1 MVDLQA
7 IRLPEL
13 DKNRVIDQHK
23 ALVFDGNIRY
33 DLILG
38 ADFLAKSGIDI
49 KYSSGT
55 VEWFDSEL
63 PMRDPTYLDD
73 DEYIAMAEALEVHR
87 EEEQLFGRDWYDPA
101 CFAAAILDAKYEKVE
116 VDDVVEQLTHLNQSQ
131 KDDLLKV
138 LKQFTKLFDG
148 TLGVYPHRKFHIDI
162 MPGAK
167 PKHVRPYAI
176 ARIHLEPFK
185 KELDHLVSIG
195 VLSPQGASEW
205 GSPTFITP
213 KKDGRIRWVSDLREL
228 NKVVI
233 RKVYPL
239 PIIQDIL
246 KKRAGYE
253 FFTKIDIS
261 MQYYTFE
268 LDEES
273 KDLTTIVTPFGK
285 YRYNVLPMGLK
296 CSPDFAQE
304 TMENIFRD
312 VLDAEVY
319 IDDIGAFSN
328 SWEHHLKLL
337 HTILTK
343 LQENGFTVNPLKCDW
358 AVKETDWLGYWL
370 TPTGLRPWKKKI
382 TAILNMEA
390 PSNLKQLR
398 GFVGMV
404 NFYRDMWPHRAH
416 ILAPL
421 TAKTGAPKKGA
432 KQPKFVWTEDM
443 EKAFK
448 QMKAMMASD
457 VLCAYPNHNKPFDIF
472 TDASDYQ
479 LGACVMQ
486 DGQPVAY
493 YSKKLNSAQR
503 NYATMDKE
511 LLSIVMTLKEFRS
524 MLLGAVINIHTDH
537 KNILTLGDSSQ
548 RRLRWI
554 SYVDEYGP
562 TLHYIKGPNNV
573 IADTFSRMP
582 MKTTAP
588 LIMVGKEEPTADPL
602 ECHFSVTDDVELM
615 KCLAYLP
622 DEECYLNLPADS
634 AVDNPLDMETI
645 KEQQDADNDLQRQ
658 ATKYADR
665 YVRKSVSS
673 IDNVLCYVK
682 PGDPPANWKIAL
694 PKSMLQ
700 PTIRWFHQVT
710 GHPGSKRLHMQIS
723 SRYYHRDLRRLI
735 DSYKCDHCQRH
746 KLDGK
751 GYGHLPEREIRSMPF
766 EECAVDLIGPWKVQ
780 VRTKPYKFSA
790 LTIIDTVSNL
800 VELVRIDEKT
810 SAHIA
815 KKFAQVWLTRYPW
828 PARCIHDNGG
838 EFIGPEFQLLLEG
851 CRIKDVPTTSK
862 NPQANSICERMHQTV
877 GNVLRTLLHGQPP
890 QQITGARAKE
900 FIDEALSIT
909 MHAVRAGM
917 HSTLGSS
924 PGSLVFNRDMF
935 LNIPLIADWH
945 AVTKRREHLVNEN
958 LMRENRKRRRH
969 DYAIDNR
976 VLKKRHNPTRLGLR
990 TIGPF
995 KVVQTHVN
1003 GTVTIELRPGVTE
1016 RINIRRIIPYN
1027 E

>member
-1 MVDLQA
+1 
-7 IRLPEL
+7 
-13 DKNRVIDQHK
+13 
-23 ALVFDGNIRY
+23 
-33 DLILG
+33 
-38 ADFLAKSGIDI
+38 
-49 KYSSGT
+49 
-55 VEWFDSEL
+55 
-63 PMRDPTYLDD
+63 
-73 DEYIAMAEALEVHR
+73 
-87 EEEQLFGRDWYDPA
+87 
-101 CFAAAILDAKYEKVE
+101 
-116 VDDVVEQLTHLNQSQ
+116 
-131 KDDLLKV
+131 
-138 LKQFTKLFDG
+138 
-148 TLGVYPHRKFHIDI
+148 
-162 MPGAK
+162 
-167 PKHVRPYAI
+167 
-176 ARIHLEPFK
+176 
-185 KELDHLVSIG
+185 
-195 VLSPQGASEW
+195 
-205 GSPTFITP
+205 
-213 KKDGRIRWVSDLREL
+213 
-228 NKVVI
+228 
-233 RKVYPL
+233 
-239 PIIQDIL
+239 
-246 KKRAGYE
+246 
-253 FFTKIDIS
+253 
-261 MQYYTFE
+261 
-268 LDEES
+268 
-273 KDLTTIVTPFGK
+273 
-285 YRYNVLPMGLK
+285 
-296 CSPDFAQE
+296 
-304 TMENIFRD
+304 
-312 VLDAEVY
+312 
-319 IDDIGAFSN
+319 
-328 SWEHHLKLL
+328 
-337 HTILTK
+337 
-343 LQENGFTVNPLKCDW
+343 
-358 AVKETDWLGYWL
+358 
-370 TPTGLRPWKKKI
+370 
-382 TAILNMEA
+382 
-390 PSNLKQLR
+390 
-398 GFVGMV
+398 
-404 NFYRDMWPHRAH
+404 
-416 ILAPL
+416 
-421 TAKTGAPKKGA
+421 
-432 KQPKFVWTEDM
+432 
-443 EKAFK
+443 
-448 QMKAMMASD
+448 
-457 VLCAYPNHNKPFDIF
+457 
-472 TDASDYQ
+472 
-479 LGACVMQ
+479 
-486 DGQPVAY
+486 
-493 YSKKLNSAQR
+493 
-503 NYATMDKE
+503 MDKE

-537 KNILTLGDSSQ
+537 INILTLGDSSQ
-548 RRLRWI
+548 RQLRWI
-554 SYVDEYGP
+554 SHVDEYGP

-602 ECHFSVTDDVELM
+602 ECHFSVTDDIELM

-622 DEECYLNLPADS
+622 DDECYLNLPADS

-766 EECAVDLIGPWKVQ
+766 EECAVDLIGPWTIQ
-780 VRTKPYKFSA
+780 VRDKPYEFNA
-790 LTIIDTVSNL
+790 LTMIDTVSNL
-800 VELVRIDEKT
+800 VELVRIDDKT

-890 QQITGARAKE
+890 QQITGARAKD

-969 DYAIDNR
+969 DYAVDNR
-976 VLKKRHNPTRLGLR
+976 VLKKCHNPTRLGLR

-1003 GTVTIELRPGVTE
+1003 GTVTIELRHGVTE